1 MNCINTKANTFL
13 TLLFLFAASML
24 TGCTSTGQPGSQNS
38 LIEMLGSTQQPDYR
52 HTAQEPITED
62 EFVERQYDLLSRSSM
77 DVVVNK
83 EINLCPYYPLLFVRV
98 TSDSTQ
104 SPNFIRNT
112 VMEAFQANNFFTVVR
127 TSEPVVYLNTK
138 PYPGTSIHE
147 DDVLWYSE
155 KDPVTL
161 SWLKRFIKEKNYIIA
176 DAILK
181 ETNSDAGLLRSYSF
195 ELRLLDSN
203 EGTVIVSLLKR
214 RASLTTR
221 PDAIIS
227 STIER
232 VNSWFTKIA
241 EMCEGVV
248 EQEEECC
255 YDK

>member
-1 MNCINTKANTFL
+1 MKWIKRKTFFQTIL
-13 TLLFLFAASML
+13 LLFATGML
-24 TGCTSTGQPGSQNS
+24 VGCSSVKQSTGS
-38 LIEMLGSTQQPDYR
+38 LMEMLGSNQKPDY
-52 HTAQEPITED
+52 HHPGQEPIPEE

-77 DVVVNK
+77 DVVINK
-83 EINLCPYYPLLFVRV
+83 EINLCPYRPLLFVRV

-104 SPNFIRNT
+104 NPNYIRNT
-112 VMEAFQANNFFTVVR
+112 VMEAFQHNRFFIVMR
-127 TSEPVVYLNTK
+127 TSEPVVYVNAK
-138 PYPGTSIHE
+138 PYPGTSINQ

-161 SWLKRFIKEKNYIIA
+161 SWLKRFIKEKNYIVA

-181 ETNSDAGLLRSYSF
+181 ETNADAGLLRSYSF
-195 ELRLLDSN
+195 ELRLLDSE

-214 RASLTTR
+214 RASLTTK

-232 VNSWFTKIA
+232 VNSWLTKVA
-241 EMCEGVV
+241 EICEGQQP
-248 EQEEECC
+248 EPEEECC